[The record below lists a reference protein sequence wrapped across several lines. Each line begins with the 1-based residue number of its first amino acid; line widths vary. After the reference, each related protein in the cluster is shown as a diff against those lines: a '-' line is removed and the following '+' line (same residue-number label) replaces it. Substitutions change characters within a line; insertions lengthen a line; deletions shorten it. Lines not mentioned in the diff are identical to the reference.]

1 MSTERFVT
9 RKEAARLCGCSVDS
23 IRRRQNE
30 GDFPNARLDDG
41 AWMIPVSDLVAAG
54 HLDPTAPIEAPPAG
68 PDETAAG
75 AARIA
80 RLEAELARAESEI
93 SFQRGLLMQLAARSP
108 EAA

>member
-1 MSTERFVT
+1 MSTERLVT
-9 RKEAARLCGCSVDS
+9 RKEAGRLCGCSVDS
-23 IRRRQNE
+23 IRRRQAE

-54 HLDPTAPIEAPPAG
+54 HLDPTAPTESAPPA
-68 PDETAAG
+68 PDETAAD

-93 SFQRGLLMQLAARSP
+93 AFQRDLLMQLATRPLEPA
-108 EAA
+108 

>member
-1 MSTERFVT
+1 MSTERLVT

-54 HLDPTAPIEAPPAG
+54 HLDPTAPIEVLAEA
-68 PDETAAG
+68 TATEDATH
-75 AARIA
+75 IA
-80 RLEAELARAESEI
+80 RLEEALARAENELE
-93 SFQRGLLMQLAARSP
+93 FNRTLLMQLSARVS